1 MANWTHDLDLHYIS
15 GCICVR
21 LSNLTAKRT
30 VLFIQTQGVQID
42 MSKVYS
48 LRTQQKPSTRVVAG
62 AHVSVVFFFVVM
74 FLRLCFFSD
83 VFLRWCVFVG
93 VFFVVVF
100 LSRCFCLLWCFCG
113 GMFSWSRFF
122 VLLCFSGSLSS
133 CKLPITCSNRIDTA
147 APQLRPK
154 EAFDTLKSM
163 A

>member
-1 MANWTHDLDLHYIS
+1 MS
-15 GCICVR
+15 GYPI
-21 LSNLTAKRT
+21 LTAKRT
-30 VLFIQTQGVQID
+30 VLFIQTRGVQID

-48 LRTQQKPSTRVVAG
+48 LRTQQKPIHTRG
-62 AHVSVVFFFVVM
+62 RWRSCFCGVFFCGDVFAAV
-74 FLRLCFFSD
+74 FFSD